1 MSEAHTHIQ
10 PLILLVDDDPGILQL
25 LSMRLNASGYRVNTA
40 ASGEE
45 ALASLEREQ
54 PAAVVTDLRMEP
66 MDGMALFARIQEGW
80 PNLPVIML
88 TAHGSIR
95 EAVEA
100 TQKGLFSFL
109 TKPIDNREL
118 RQVLEQALELG
129 GMDVTPA
136 AGWSDAIIT
145 RSELMYKRLEQ
156 ARRLARS
163 DINVLIGGESGTGKE
178 LLAQAVHNASARSDQ
193 PFIAVNCGAIP
204 ADLLESEL
212 FGHVKG
218 AFTGATHNRDGL
230 FLAASGG
237 TLFLDEIGDMP
248 INLQVKLLRVLQERK
263 VRPLGSSTDQA
274 IDVRIISATHRDL
287 DQAIA
292 DQQFREDLFYR
303 LNVAQLALPPLRERK
318 EDVPLLARYFLED
331 IARRTG
337 DTLRQLSP
345 GGQRLLLHYDWP
357 GNIRQLRNVI
367 EQLVALSPTPLL
379 AESQIAE
386 ILPEQEAPTLMP
398 LKEAKR
404 QFERD
409 YVIRLLRMTGGNIT
423 EAARLSGRNRSDFH
437 KIMKRHELESDRFR
451 PA

>member
-1 MSEAHTHIQ
+1 MNARAEQ
-10 PLILLVDDDPGILQL
+10 PLVLLVDDDPGILQL
-25 LSMRLNASGYRVNTA
+25 LSMRLGALGYRVNTA

-54 PAAVVTDLRMEP
+54 AAVVVTDLRMEP
-66 MDGMALFARIQEGW
+66 MDGMQLFARIQQHW
-80 PNLPVIML
+80 PNLPVVML

-100 TQKGLFSFL
+100 TQQGLFSFL
-109 TKPIDNREL
+109 TKPVDNREL

-129 GMDVTPA
+129 GVGITPA
-136 AGWSDAIIT
+136 AGWSDAIVT

-163 DINVLIGGESGTGKE
+163 DINVIIGGESGTGKE
-178 LLAQAVHNASARSDQ
+178 LLAQAVHSASARADQ
-193 PFIAVNCGAIP
+193 PFVAVNCGAIP
-204 ADLLESEL
+204 AELLESEL

-230 FLAASGG
+230 FLAAHGG

-263 VRPLGSSTDQA
+263 VRPLGSSTDQSV
-274 IDVRIISATHRDL
+274 DVRIISATHRDL
-287 DQAIA
+287 EQAIA
-292 DQQFREDLFYR
+292 EQAFREDLFYR
-303 LNVAQLALPPLRERK
+303 LNVSQLALPPLRERK
-318 EDVPLLARYFLED
+318 EDIALLSRHFLED
-331 IARRTG
+331 IAQRTG
-337 DTLRQLSP
+337 DTARQLSP
-345 GGQRLLLHYDWP
+345 GGQRLLLQYDWP

-367 EQLVALSPTPLL
+367 EQLVALSPTQLL
-379 AESQIAE
+379 AESLVAE
-386 ILPEQEAPTLMP
+386 VLPEQEASALVP

-409 YVIRLLRMTGGNIT
+409 YVVRLLRMTGGNIT